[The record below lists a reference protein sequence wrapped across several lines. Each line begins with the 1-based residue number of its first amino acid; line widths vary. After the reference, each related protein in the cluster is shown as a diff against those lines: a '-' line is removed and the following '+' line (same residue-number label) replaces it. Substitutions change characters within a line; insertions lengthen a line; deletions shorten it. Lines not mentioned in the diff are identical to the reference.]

1 VLDGSIASLGSQ
13 YVLGLR
19 AEACRTGEVL
29 AEEQAQAARKEDV
42 LNVLS
47 QIVSKFRAR
56 LGESLSTIEKH
67 NTPLEMA
74 TTSSLEALKAYSS
87 AMQVSFSTG
96 FTDALPL
103 LKRAVEI
110 DPQFATAYAFMG
122 LMYSNI
128 EESVLSIESTSKAY
142 QLRDRASDRER
153 FFITTLYDR
162 QVTGNLEKE
171 QQTLQLW
178 GKTYPRDRDAHGL
191 LAGYASQGTGH
202 QERSSRKPRS
212 RSGLIRIS
220 PRGM

>member
-1 VLDGSIASLGSQ
+1 ML
-13 YVLGLR
+13 
-19 AEACRTGEVL
+19 
-29 AEEQAQAARKEDV
+29 
-42 LNVLS
+42 
-47 QIVSKFRAR
+47 
-56 LGESLSTIEKH
+56 
-67 NTPLEMA
+67 
-74 TTSSLEALKAYSS
+74 
-87 AMQVSFSTG
+87 TG

-110 DPQFATAYAFMG
+110 DPQFAMAYAFMG
-122 LMYSNI
+122 LMYSNM

-191 LAGYASQGTGH
+191 LAGYATQGTGQ
-202 QERSSRKPRS
+202 QERSIEEANIALGIDPD
-212 RSGLIRIS
+212 LT
-220 PRGM
+220 PGM